1 MTGRP
6 VRRESLLPPF
16 DCACATVRRAARL
29 VTQLYDEEL
38 RPQIEVSQFA
48 LLSLLEQNPA
58 CTQARLARD
67 AGFDKTTISR
77 NLALMRRK
85 GWVEGAPSDDPRD
98 RRVRITAPGRNVL
111 RAARP
116 GWNRAQERLSSLMTR
131 PEWEQMWPVLDQLTN
146 AAVRARQTKAAR

>member
-6 VRRESLLPPF
+6 VRRESLLPQF

-38 RPQIEVSQFA
+38 RPHIEVSQFA
-48 LLSLLEQNPA
+48 LLSVLEQNPA
-58 CTQARLARD
+58 ATQARLARD

-85 GWVEGAPSDDPRD
+85 GWVEDVPSDDPRD
-98 RRVRITAPGRNVL
+98 RRVRITAAGRHLL

-116 GWNRAQERLSSLMTR
+116 GWNRAQQRLSSLMTR
-131 PEWEQMWPVLDQLTN
+131 QEWEQMWPVLDQLTT
-146 AAVRARQTKAAR
+146 AAVKARQTKTAR